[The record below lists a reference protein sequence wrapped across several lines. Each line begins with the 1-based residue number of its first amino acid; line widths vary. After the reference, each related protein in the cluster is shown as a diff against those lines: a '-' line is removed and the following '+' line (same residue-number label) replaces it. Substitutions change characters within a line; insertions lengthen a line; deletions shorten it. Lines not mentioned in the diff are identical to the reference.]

1 MTMNAGATRTATREP
16 LPFRQAL
23 LYGWLTVGTLD
34 ILDAILFWYF
44 RAQAPPMRILQS
56 VAAGL
61 LGRETATSGGWS
73 TALLGLALHYFIA
86 FVVVTIFFYASRK
99 LRFLVRHPVFW
110 GIVYGLAVY
119 CVMYYVVMPL
129 SHVGWPSK
137 PTLVVLLNNL
147 GIHAFG
153 VGLPSAL
160 WARRAG

>member
-1 MTMNAGATRTATREP
+1 MEKEAQSATKTP
-16 LPFRQAL
+16 LSAAQVL
-23 LYGWLTVGTLD
+23 LYGTLTVGTLD
-34 ILDAILFWYF
+34 ILDACIFWYF
-44 RAQAPPMRILQS
+44 RVQAPPMRIFQS

-61 LGRETATSGGWS
+61 LGREAATSGGWP

-86 FVVVTIFFYASRK
+86 FSVVTVFYLASRK
-99 LRFLVRHPVFW
+99 LRFLVRRPVLW

-129 SHVGWPSK
+129 SAVGWPK
-137 PTLVVLLNNL
+137 TPTLVVLINNL

>member
-1 MTMNAGATRTATREP
+1 MEKEARSTTGSTKEP
-16 LPFRQAL
+16 LSPGRAI

-44 RAQAPPMRILQS
+44 RVQAPPMRILQS

-61 LGRETATSGGWS
+61 LGRETATSGGWP

-86 FVVVTIFFYASRK
+86 FVVVTVFFLASRK
-99 LRFLVRHPVFW
+99 LRFLVRRPVLW

-129 SHVGWPSK
+129 SAVGWPK
-137 PTLVVLLNNL
+137 TPALVVLINNL